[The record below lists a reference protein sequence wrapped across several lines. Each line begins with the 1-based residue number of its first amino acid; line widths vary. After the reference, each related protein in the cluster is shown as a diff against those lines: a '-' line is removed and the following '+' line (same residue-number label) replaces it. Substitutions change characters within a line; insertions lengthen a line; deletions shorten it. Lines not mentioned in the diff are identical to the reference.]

1 MDKPKRLFDI
11 PQIQAD
17 KYDLSLALVTKYD
30 GNWQAISSKQILKDA
45 NSLSKAMLDFGVQP
59 NDKVAIITNRSRNEW
74 NVTDY
79 AILQI
84 GAINVPIYD
93 STSAYDI
100 QYIFNHAEVKLCF
113 VSNFDLYKKI
123 TNLKPNIPSLQRI
136 ISFDKNPEIDCYQ
149 DALSLGE
156 TLNNNK
162 ELELIKNAIEGT
174 DLATIIYTSGTTDKP
189 KGVMLTHENILS
201 NIRGTESFIPIL
213 PENPKSFS
221 FLPVSHVFERMM
233 QYLYQLN
240 GITVYYAESIESISK
255 DINNV
260 KPHVMT
266 AVPRVIEKIHDKII
280 AKGKELG
287 TIKRKIFNWALEIG
301 YQYEADGIN
310 GKKYEKNL
318 SRARK
323 LVFSKWKDALGG
335 NIEAIFCGSSK
346 LSPDLARIFNAA
358 GFNLMDGYGLTE
370 TSPVISVNAP
380 YPLRNKIGTVGKP
393 IDNVSVKIG
402 KNNQILVKGPNVM
415 LGYYK
420 DAEKTEK
427 SFVDGYFETG
437 DLGEL
442 DSDGFLH
449 ITGRKKETFK
459 TSGGKYINPE
469 KIEMDVKKSKYIEH
483 AIVIGENEKF
493 PALILQPN
501 FETLKQE
508 NPELKSLSNI
518 EFCNDNRVKA
528 LIEKELKT
536 VNEKLGQWEKMKKFE
551 CTPDVWTIEDG
562 HLTPTLK
569 VKRDII
575 KSKYYTLYNKIYRPT
590 SIS

>member
-1 MDKPKRLFDI
+1 
-11 PQIQAD
+11 
-17 KYDLSLALVTKYD
+17 
-30 GNWQAISSKQILKDA
+30 
-45 NSLSKAMLDFGVQP
+45 
-59 NDKVAIITNRSRNEW
+59 
-74 NVTDY
+74 
-79 AILQI
+79 
-84 GAINVPIYD
+84 
-93 STSAYDI
+93 
-100 QYIFNHAEVKLCF
+100 
-113 VSNFDLYKKI
+113 
-123 TNLKPNIPSLQRI
+123 
-136 ISFDKNPEIDCYQ
+136 
-149 DALSLGE
+149 
-156 TLNNNK
+156 
-162 ELELIKNAIEGT
+162 
-174 DLATIIYTSGTTDKP
+174 
-189 KGVMLTHENILS
+189 
-201 NIRGTESFIPIL
+201 
-213 PENPKSFS
+213 
-221 FLPVSHVFERMM
+221 
-233 QYLYQLN
+233 
-240 GITVYYAESIESISK
+240 
-255 DINNV
+255 
-260 KPHVMT
+260 
-266 AVPRVIEKIHDKII
+266 
-280 AKGKELG
+280 
-287 TIKRKIFNWALEIG
+287 
-301 YQYEADGIN
+301 
-310 GKKYEKNL
+310 
-318 SRARK
+318 
-323 LVFSKWKDALGG
+323 
-335 NIEAIFCGSSK
+335 
-346 LSPDLARIFNAA
+346 
-358 GFNLMDGYGLTE
+358 MDGYGLTE